1 MKRRKNIH
9 TKSESIAKLYN
20 TTPQNITIHT
30 KKIYADGELE
40 EDSTCKQYLQVQT
53 EGTREIKR
61 NKKYYNFRMILAIG
75 YRVRSNV
82 GTHFRNWVS
91 EVLEEYTKK
100 GFAMNDERLK
110 NPKQFGVDY
119 FDELLERIRDIR
131 ASEKRFYQKICE
143 IYKTSIDYS
152 SSDEEAKLFFK
163 TVQNKIHYLQYLCLW
178 GIIALIGQLHFM
190 WEL

>member
-1 MKRRKNIH
+1 MFYAEILN
-9 TKSESIAKLYN
+9 
-20 TTPQNITIHT
+20 PQNITIHI

-82 GTHFRNWVS
+82 GTHFRNWIS
-91 EVLEEYTKK
+91 GILEEYTKK

-110 NPKQFGVDY
+110 K
-119 FDELLERIRDIR
+119 
-131 ASEKRFYQKICE
+131 S
-143 IYKTSIDYS
+143 
-152 SSDEEAKLFFK
+152 K
-163 TVQNKIHYLQYLCLW
+163 TVWCGL
-178 GIIALIGQLHFM
+178 F
-190 WEL
+190 